1 MRSHISLKI
10 RQNIRINGQK
20 NIESMWSTYE
30 KDYKQQLMQ
39 DQKAL
44 QATERPMDA
53 EEVWDLVENKKN
65 IKRRLH
71 FGPEAIQLA
80 R

>member
-1 MRSHISLKI
+1 MKNIERNPTNKEHPYNGIRKLGLMRSHISLKI
-10 RQNIRINGQK
+10 RQNIGINGQK

-30 KDYKQQLMQ
+30 KDYKQQPMQ

-53 EEVWDLVENKKN
+53 EEV
-65 IKRRLH
+65 
-71 FGPEAIQLA
+71 
-80 R
+80 

>member
-10 RQNIRINGQK
+10 RQNIGINGQK

-30 KDYKQQLMQ
+30 KDYKQQPMQ

-53 EEVWDLVENKKN
+53 EEV
-65 IKRRLH
+65 
-71 FGPEAIQLA
+71 
-80 R
+80 

>member
-30 KDYKQQLMQ
+30 KDYKQQPMQ

-53 EEVWDLVENKKN
+53 EEV
-65 IKRRLH
+65 
-71 FGPEAIQLA
+71 
-80 R
+80 